1 MVGCYGITKSSNLVI
16 GGLNNLTILGLFGP
30 PITSKQSQSK
40 HSILILFSMHKTS
53 MIASI
58 KKLLPLFIFGLGLG
72 VTSPSDWLP
81 IKLPEYSPLVMA
93 QAPVSQVIA
102 VDSVGMTVA
111 DMDRSIDFY
120 TKVLSFQK
128 VSDVEVLGTEYER
141 LQGLFGVRL
150 RVVKLKLGNE
160 SIELTEYLTPK
171 GRPIPIDSR
180 SNDRWFQHIA
190 IAVSDMDKAYQQ
202 LRKYKIQHASTAPQR
217 IPDTN
222 KAAAG
227 IRAFYFKDPDGHN
240 LEIIYFP
247 RGKGDL
253 KWQKSTDFPATET
266 NYPRTKIVHDRIFLD
281 IDHTAIVVSN
291 TATSLKFYRDLLGLK
306 LAGESTNYGTEQAHL
321 NNVQD
326 ARLHISGLRSIS
338 GPGIEFL
345 EYLEPKDGRSL
356 PADAKPNDLSHWQ
369 TTLVVKDLNA
379 IVKQLQLVSGKPTP
393 MENRVT
399 FISPAIVT
407 IPDQI
412 FGFKRGILVRD
423 PDGHP
428 MRLVE
433 K

>member
-1 MVGCYGITKSSNLVI
+1 MNIQFTKTLKRSLLSVVVFAAIVGVPQLQVNSH
-16 GGLNNLTILGLFGP
+16 P
-30 PITSKQSQSK
+30 P
-40 HSILILFSMHKTS
+40 
-53 MIASI
+53 
-58 KKLLPLFIFGLGLG
+58 
-72 VTSPSDWLP
+72 VR
-81 IKLPEYSPLVMA
+81 VA
-93 QAPVSQVIA
+93 QTQTVRDTVVA
-102 VDSVGMTVA
+102 VESVGMTVS

-120 TKVLSFQK
+120 TNVLSFQK
-128 VSDVEVLGTEYER
+128 VSDVEVLGTEYEQ

-150 RVVKLKLGNE
+150 RVVKLQLGNE

-190 IAVSDMDKAYQQ
+190 IAVSDMDKAYQH

-247 RGKGDL
+247 AGKGDP
-253 KWQKSTDFPATET
+253 KWQKSTK
-266 NYPRTKIVHDRIFLD
+266 NRTFLG

-326 ARLHISGLRSIS
+326 AKLHISGLRSTS

-356 PADAKPNDLSHWQ
+356 PVDAKPNDLTHWQ

-379 IVKQLQLVSGKPTP
+379 IVKRLQLVGGASPR
-393 MENRVT
+393 ENRST
-399 FISPAIVT
+399 FISPAVVT
-407 IPDQI
+407 IPGRI
-412 FGFKRGILVRD
+412 LGFKQGILVRD

>member
-1 MVGCYGITKSSNLVI
+1 
-16 GGLNNLTILGLFGP
+16 
-30 PITSKQSQSK
+30 
-40 HSILILFSMHKTS
+40 
-53 MIASI
+53 
-58 KKLLPLFIFGLGLG
+58 
-72 VTSPSDWLP
+72 
-81 IKLPEYSPLVMA
+81 
-93 QAPVSQVIA
+93 
-102 VDSVGMTVA
+102 
-111 DMDRSIDFY
+111 
-120 TKVLSFQK
+120 
-128 VSDVEVLGTEYER
+128 
-141 LQGLFGVRL
+141 L
-150 RVVKLKLGNE
+150 RVVRLKLGNE

-190 IAVSDMDKAYQQ
+190 IAVSDMDKAYQH

-247 RGKGDL
+247 SGKGDP
-253 KWQKSTDFPATET
+253 KWQKSTKNHT
-266 NYPRTKIVHDRIFLD
+266 FLG
-281 IDHTAIVVSN
+281 IDHTAIVVSS

-306 LAGESTNYGTEQAHL
+306 LAGESINYGTEQAHL
-321 NNVQD
+321 NNVQG
-326 ARLHISGLRSIS
+326 ARLHISGLRSTS

-356 PADAKPNDLSHWQ
+356 PTDAKPNDLTHWQ
-369 TTLVVKDLNA
+369 TTLVVTDINA
-379 IVKQLQLVSGKPTP
+379 IVKRLQIVGGKPAP
-393 MENRVT
+393 RENRVT
-399 FISPAIVT
+399 FISPAVVT
-407 IPDQI
+407 IPGQI
-412 FGFKRGILVRD
+412 FGFKQGILVRD